1 MLHCQ
6 IWINGVNSKKKKKGT
21 NYSLTISNIL
31 ATSAPPTPPSFTE
44 LCLTPTF
51 KGLRLENCSTIM
63 RKIEYIFPQTLFAY
77 YIESFKRGELFD
89 NYKTSIGNSPEAK
102 FCE

>member
-21 NYSLTISNIL
+21 NYLLTISNIL
-31 ATSAPPTPPSFTE
+31 ATSAPPSFTE